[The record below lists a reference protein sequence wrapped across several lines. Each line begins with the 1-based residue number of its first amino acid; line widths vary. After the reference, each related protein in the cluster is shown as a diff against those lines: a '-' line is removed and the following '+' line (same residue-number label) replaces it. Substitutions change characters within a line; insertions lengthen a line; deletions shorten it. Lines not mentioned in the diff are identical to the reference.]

1 MLDETSNPHCQAGTS
16 VSTAV
21 THRLLEH
28 SNPQLTNDVYVNVDP
43 VLYQAVNSLPVADQV
58 ERASGYPRHPTNG
71 RGREDSWACWVAERP
86 SGRYNVMGFNMVELQ
101 GSSRGSARIY
111 LGVHK

>member
-1 MLDETSNPHCQAGTS
+1 MLDETSNPHCQAGNS

-43 VLYQAVNSLPVADQV
+43 VLYQAVDSLPVAD
-58 ERASGYPRHPTNG
+58 
-71 RGREDSWACWVAERP
+71 
-86 SGRYNVMGFNMVELQ
+86 
-101 GSSRGSARIY
+101 
-111 LGVHK
+111 